1 MTAARTRS
9 RESSRLRMVAA
20 VFLVLL
26 NVVLVGLNLREHG
39 VLAGSGSDDGVD
51 TAASTPSTTPTGSSL
66 LAPTTLPPGQ
76 GTGTDTSRSLAAA
89 MQAEIDRVLAATPL
103 IFETGQSTVTDLHK
117 RILNNVSLIFQGY
130 PGAAVKVVGHTD
142 STGATD
148 TNLAVST
155 ARAAAVKAYLVEQGV
170 SPDALI
176 TEAMG
181 ASGSTGSKDLAG
193 LERRVTLEVVDTGA
207 TAPAPVNVTMK
218 IGVVAPSARN
228 DLAFTQSMVDAV
240 NVVAT
245 ERGGVQVDIT
255 DNTFVPADA
264 AAAIK
269 KYADEGYNLIIAHGV
284 EFGPQLVE
292 IVKAHPNSVF
302 AWGTAT
308 DTFGLPN
315 LYAYDAAAEQGGY
328 VMGAMAAMLTKSGT
342 VGVVGPI
349 EVADAKRYVE
359 GFKAGASAQ
368 KPGLNL
374 PVTYTGSFGDIAL
387 ASEAAQAHMAA
398 GADVLSG
405 TAEMVT
411 GAISAAQQR
420 GGVAWFGTQ
429 ANQASLAPAIVVA
442 SQVYH
447 WEVLLRPIVA
457 DVDAGVANGRSQVAT
472 LADGGLV
479 IEYNPGYALPEDVKA
494 RGEKL
499 IADIKSGAVTV
510 AAPA

>member
-9 RESSRLRMVAA
+9 REGSRLRLVAA
-20 VFLVLL
+20 LFLVLL

-39 VLAGSGSDDGVD
+39 VLAGSGADDDVS
-51 TAASTPSTTPTGSSL
+51 TANSISAPTGSSL
-66 LAPTTLPPGQ
+66 LASPTTLAAGQ
-76 GTGTDTSRSLAAA
+76 GAGTDTSRSTAAA
-89 MQAEIDRVLAATPL
+89 MQAELDRVLAATPL

-117 RILNNVSLIFQGY
+117 RILNNVSLILKAY
-130 PGAAVKVVGHTD
+130 PGSSVKVVGHTD
-142 STGATD
+142 STGASE

-170 SPDALI
+170 APDALV

-181 ASGSTGSKDLAG
+181 ASDSTGSKDLAG

-207 TAPAPVNVTMK
+207 AAAAAPANITMK

-228 DLAFTQSMVDAV
+228 DLAFTQSMVDAI

-255 DNTFVPADA
+255 DNTFVPAEA
-264 AAAIK
+264 AAAIQ
-269 KYADEGYNLIIAHGV
+269 KYADEGYTLIIAHGV

-292 IVKAHPNSVF
+292 IVKSHPNSVF

-328 VMGAMAAMLTKSGT
+328 VMGGMAAMLSKSGT

-368 KPGLNL
+368 KPGINL
-374 PVTYTGSFGDIAL
+374 PVEYTGSFGDIAL
-387 ASEAAQAHMAA
+387 ASEAAQRHMAA
-398 GADVLSG
+398 GADVLTG

-411 GAISAAQQR
+411 GAISAAQQK
-420 GGVAWFGTQ
+420 GGVVWFGTQ
-429 ANQASLAPAIVVA
+429 ANQATLAPTIVVA

-447 WEVLLRPIVA
+447 WEVLLRPIVN
-457 DVDAGVANGRSQVAT
+457 DIDAGVANGRSQVAT

-499 IADIKSGAVTV
+499 VADIKSGAIIVP
-510 AAPA
+510 APA